1 MNNSDWRNRSV
12 EAIQQLSLEHT
23 LFSWNIQGSFKPKV
37 ITHSA
42 GCYFWDADGNRYLD
56 MTAQLMCVT
65 VGHQHPKVVEAIK
78 KQASE
83 MCYIGPLLTH
93 APRAELG
100 RLLAEIT
107 PGNLTKTFFTLG
119 GAEAI
124 ENALKLARAYT
135 GRYKFVTRY
144 RSYHGQTHGAGSVTG
159 ESRRWSVEPALPGI
173 VYAPP
178 PYCYRC
184 DLGLSP
190 EHCDL
195 ECARYI
201 AKLIEYEDPDKVAGV
216 IVEGV
221 VGANGVLLPER
232 EEYLPLVRQICD
244 NYGVLLI
251 VDEIMSGLGRT
262 GAWFAVDHWGVV
274 PDILTMAKGL
284 TGAHLPLGAVTVSDK
299 IGDYFDNNRLMLGA
313 TYSAHPMSCAAAIAT
328 LNVLKDEHLIENSNT
343 LGKVLKHELKA
354 MQERHPSIGDVRSI
368 GLFAFVELVKDR
380 KTKQPFGPFSTR
392 VIAPKGE
399 IDDLQR
405 ELYRLGVYQITNPL
419 GMPISPPLTIT
430 QEQLMDGLHAL
441 EEAISLT
448 TDRAYVGLK

>member
-1 MNNSDWRNRSV
+1 
-12 EAIQQLSLEHT
+12 
-23 LFSWNIQGSFKPKV
+23 
-37 ITHSA
+37 
-42 GCYFWDADGNRYLD
+42 
-56 MTAQLMCVT
+56 
-65 VGHQHPKVVEAIK
+65 
-78 KQASE
+78 
-83 MCYIGPLLTH
+83 
-93 APRAELG
+93 
-100 RLLAEIT
+100 
-107 PGNLTKTFFTLG
+107 
-119 GAEAI
+119 
-124 ENALKLARAYT
+124 
-135 GRYKFVTRY
+135 
-144 RSYHGQTHGAGSVTG
+144 
-159 ESRRWSVEPALPGI
+159 
-173 VYAPP
+173 
-178 PYCYRC
+178 
-184 DLGLSP
+184 
-190 EHCDL
+190 
-195 ECARYI
+195 
-201 AKLIEYEDPDKVAGV
+201 
-216 IVEGV
+216 
-221 VGANGVLLPER
+221 
-232 EEYLPLVRQICD
+232 
-244 NYGVLLI
+244 
-251 VDEIMSGLGRT
+251 
-262 GAWFAVDHWGVV
+262 
-274 PDILTMAKGL
+274 MAKGL
-284 TGAHLPLGAVTVSDK
+284 TGAHLPLGAVIVSDK